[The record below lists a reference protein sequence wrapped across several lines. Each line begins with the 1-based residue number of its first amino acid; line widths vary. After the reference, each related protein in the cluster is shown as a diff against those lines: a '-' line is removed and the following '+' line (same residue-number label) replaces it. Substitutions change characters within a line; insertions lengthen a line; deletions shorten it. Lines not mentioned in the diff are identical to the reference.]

1 MKFIFITLSSFLI
14 FACSNGD
21 SDLTYT
27 EKNYLQTQDSLRKY
41 QKEVLEFDKD
51 TMRISIQDYIR
62 LNYQNFKSKHKL
74 DENQIN
80 QLTELF
86 TIRYEMGKLLREIN
100 NNDSIHSLN
109 PEFPLSK

>member
-1 MKFIFITLSSFLI
+1 MKFLFASLSFSLI
-14 FACSNGD
+14 FACSDGH

-51 TMRISIQDYIR
+51 TMSIPIQDYIH

-86 TIRYEMGKLLREIN
+86 TIRYEMGRLLREIN
-100 NNDSIHSLN
+100 NNTFKKRIKKL
-109 PEFPLSK
+109 K